1 MPDAKSA
8 LLTNRPSRYWLSGVQ
23 LVEQGLGLFQIERVE
38 AFGEPAID
46 RSEKIA
52 GVIPLGLIAPQP
64 RHAHRRA
71 LSMRLISLECAL
83 A

>member
-1 MPDAKSA
+1 
-8 LLTNRPSRYWLSGVQ
+8 
-23 LVEQGLGLFQIERVE
+23 VEQGFGLFQIEHVE

-64 RHAHRRA
+64 R
-71 LSMRLISLECAL
+71 MLIATR
-83 A
+83 